1 MYIRTSCYCRRCLN
15 YALVLVLVLV
25 LVLPIPYS
33 CMMSL
38 FLYVLIGF
46 VAFVP
51 TERRYEQLDR
61 VIVIVFEDLVSIR
74 QDLCKN
80 Y

>member
-1 MYIRTSCYCRRCLN
+1 MYYLHSSI
-15 YALVLVLVLV
+15 
-25 LVLPIPYS
+25 
-33 CMMSL
+33 
-38 FLYVLIGF
+38 FFYVLIGF